1 MMTMAWPTWPT
12 IWFPRLV
19 VGAVFLAAPVSGQAP
34 AVGVGVAE
42 ALARFEEA
50 NTDWASPD
58 RAAREGA
65 LLNMVYR
72 AGKLPVAKADS
83 VLDGLERL
91 ALGSAVATVRHSAT
105 STLGLAGYK
114 QLPDRVEGIVS
125 RLEGLYQA
133 SEDGVVR
140 TIIVAGMDRQGE
152 TGAAID
158 FLKRAAQD
166 SRPGDSEIESP
177 ARWAVE
183 TLARLDTEEARA
195 VLHDLHTAGAAK
207 HPAARRYLRYIASRG
222 YRN

>member
-12 IWFPRLV
+12 IWFPGLV
-19 VGAVFLAAPVSGQAP
+19 VGAVFLAAPVSGQTP
-34 AVGVGVAE
+34 PVGVGVAE
-42 ALARFEEA
+42 ALAEFEEA
-50 NTDWASPD
+50 NTAWASPD
-58 RAAREGA
+58 RGAREHA

-72 AGKLPVAKADS
+72 AGKLPVAKVDS

-91 ALGSAVATVRHSAT
+91 ALGSAVATVRRSAT

-114 QLPDRVEGIVS
+114 QLPDRVEGIVL
-125 RLEGLYQA
+125 RLEGLYHA
-133 SEDGVVR
+133 SADGVVR

-166 SRPGDSEIESP
+166 SRPGDSDDPP

-183 TLARLDTEEARA
+183 TLARMDTEEARA
-195 VLHDLHTAGAAK
+195 VLHELHTAGAAQ
-207 HPAARRYLRYIASRG
+207 HPAARGYLRYIASRG